1 MVQGVKF
8 GEGGQ
13 FLGYKVYFWVV
24 EVWYFMFGVG
34 LILLLFYYDIY
45 FIEDLVQLIYDL
57 KNVNLFVWV
66 YVKLVFEN
74 GVGMVVVGVFKVY
87 VDVVLILGYDGGIG
101 VILLILMKYVG
112 VFWELGLVEIQQMLL
127 FNGLCD

>member
-1 MVQGVKF
+1 M
-8 GEGGQ
+8 
-13 FLGYKVYFWVV
+13 
-24 EVWYFMFGVG
+24 
-34 LILLLFYYDIY
+34 
-45 FIEDLVQLIYDL
+45 IYDL

-112 VFWELGLVEIQQMLL
+112 VFWELGLVEI
-127 FNGLCD
+127 